1 MGTSRNGT
9 TASSRLE
16 REGGVRERE
25 RERDWDEETESGKR
39 TSFGAVRE

>member
-16 REGGVRERE
+16 SEGGGGKRE
-25 RERDWDEETESGKR
+25 RERDWDEEMESGKR